1 MAFNLPAGVYE
12 IGYHVGEA
20 GGGYHDYKSRG
31 IIVTV
36 GDDPRVKGESF
47 FDLRLEERRHNGRVL
62 ESVRA
67 DPRILR

>member
-12 IGYHVGEA
+12 IGYHVGET
-20 GGGYHDYKSRG
+20 GGGYHDYRSRG

-47 FDLRLEERRHNGRVL
+47 VDLRLEERRHDRRVL
-62 ESVRA
+62 ESLRA
-67 DPRILR
+67 DPGILR